1 MPLIAPWDSLAS
13 DWIDRDPTLRSWV
26 THCAALAA
34 SADLPERVEAYE
46 LATQITRGLARL
58 DPTRTAEACQL
69 DVQTDRPT
77 RDGVLHQ
84 LLSACAL
91 DQLGRMR
98 EALERLG
105 TADIHVQALD
115 DRALQLVVALARG
128 RALVVHGDVLTASQ
142 VLLGGAGL
150 AQRIGARRTE
160 AKLLGN
166 LGFLHAERDPPAYE
180 AYTRRALA
188 LGRELGDDRITAQSL
203 CNLGGALAQLQRLDE
218 AQEAYAEGLPI
229 AQQVGWAHGVAQFLG
244 GMGGVASR
252 RGRHIEG
259 YAYYERSARE
269 FDALGDTFQRTR
281 QLVAMARCLHLAQRH
296 PEAMHHCREALDACA
311 SDRFQSTAINA
322 YELQSEIFERMGQT
336 DQALAA
342 LRKTLELQ
350 RRTAEV
356 QLNERIRLLELH
368 VEVEQATRAAA
379 WARERAAELEALLER
394 QRVLQAEI
402 EALARTDALT
412 GLHNRRHLTEL
423 LTNEL
428 SRARRAWRPMSIALF
443 DADSFK
449 AINDTH
455 GHDIG
460 DDVLVALA
468 RRLDQT
474 LRGHDAVARWGGE
487 EFCMMLPETEAP
499 DAQRVIERVL
509 EHIRSEPIPTRAGPL
524 RVTMSA
530 GLTSLSPVDTGLE
543 ALLRRADRALYHAK
557 RHGRDRLT
565 VFTAAD
571 LPDEG
576 GSVVGLPA
584 EG

>member
-1 MPLIAPWDSLAS
+1 MPLIAPWDSLAR
-13 DWIDRDPTLRSWV
+13 DWLDRDPTLRSWASRC
-26 THCAALAA
+26 HALADA
-34 SADLPERVEAYE
+34 TGLPERAEAYE
-46 LATQITRGLARL
+46 VATQVARGVARL
-58 DPTRTAEACQL
+58 DPEQTRAACQPPSPADL
-69 DVQTDRPT
+69 PT
-77 RDGVLHQ
+77 RDGVLH
-84 LLSACAL
+84 LVLSACAL
-91 DQLGRMR
+91 DELGDKR

-105 TADIHVQALD
+105 TASVAVQAVD

-128 RALVVHGDVLTASQ
+128 RALVIHGDVLTASQ
-142 VLLGGAGL
+142 VLLDGAGL

-166 LGFLHAERDPPAYE
+166 LGFLHAERDPLAYE

-188 LGRELGDDRITAQSL
+188 LGRELGDDRIVAQSL

-218 AQEAYAEGLPI
+218 AEAAYAEGLPI
-229 AQQVGWAHGVAQFLG
+229 AQQVSWAHGVAQFLG

-252 RGRHIEG
+252 RGRHLEG
-259 YAYYERSARE
+259 YAFYERSARE

-281 QLVAMARCLHLAQRH
+281 QQVAMARCLLLAQRL
-296 PEAMHHCREALDACA
+296 PQAMDHCREALAGCA
-311 SDRFQSTAINA
+311 SDRFQSTAIQA
-322 YELQSEIFERMGQT
+322 HELLSEIFERLGQPE
-336 DQALAA
+336 QALAA

-356 QLNERIRLLELH
+356 QLNERVRLLELH

-394 QRVLQAEI
+394 QRALQAEV
-402 EALARTDALT
+402 ESLARTDALT

-428 SRARRAWRPMSIALF
+428 SRARRAWRPLSIALF
-443 DADSFK
+443 DADAFK
-449 AINDTH
+449 AINDLH
-455 GHDIG
+455 GHDVG
-460 DDVLVALA
+460 DEVLVGLA
-468 RRLDQT
+468 RRLNHG

-487 EFCMMLPETEAP
+487 EFCMLLPETETA
-499 DAQRVIERVL
+499 DAQRVVERVL
-509 EHIRSEPIPTRAGPL
+509 EHIRSEPMATRAGPL

-571 LPDEG
+571 LPDDTG
-576 GSVVGLPA
+576 PLVGVHA
-584 EG
+584 DG